1 MKEKSY
7 EYKSISV
14 KHALSEE
21 NKTNRIEFCNH
32 WPRDKSFDDRIWYS
46 DESVFIYD

>member
-14 KHALSEE
+14 KHALSEK

-32 WPRDKSFDDRIWYS
+32 WGCDKSFNRICYS
-46 DESVFIYD
+46 AESVFIYY